1 MKRKRLLTIPQ
12 SRKVMGGSRCVW
24 EVGYLA
30 VEVSCGCM
38 DTVGL
43 QSALRARS
51 IPGAWHGVGSR
62 ANSPEQAPKTMNK
75 MELQVLWARVTPY
88 FASVPGPR
96 EEQVC

>member
-12 SRKVMGGSRCVW
+12 SRKVTGVSVCTGGGVSVA
-24 EVGYLA
+24 G
-30 VEVSCGCM
+30 EVSCGCM

-43 QSALRARS
+43 QSALRARP
-51 IPGAWHGVGSR
+51 IPGAWRGVGSR

-96 EEQVC
+96 EERVC